1 MKRNLTQLSLRL
13 VLALALA
20 MGCVCGLA
28 ACAESEAPA
37 EAQQTQAVMTVR
49 VDVTAPDPAGSL
61 FSGSLELSE
70 GATAL
75 DALEAT
81 GVEYVAE
88 DSQYGKFVSSI
99 GGVANGETSA
109 TAGWTYSVNGEM
121 AMESCDVLVLS
132 NGDSLTWEYSEFE

>member
-1 MKRNLTQLSLRL
+1 MKRNLKQLSLRL
-13 VLALALA
+13 VLTLTLAL
-20 MGCVCGLA
+20 GCVCGLA
-28 ACAESEAPA
+28 ACAESEAPG
-37 EAQQTQAVMTVR
+37 ESQQTQATMTVQ
-49 VDVTAPDPAGSL
+49 VDVTAPDSAGNL
-61 FSGSLELSE
+61 FSGSLELPE

-81 GVEYVAE
+81 GVDYVAE

-109 TAGWTYSVNGEM
+109 TAGWTYSLNGQM
-121 AMESCDVLVLS
+121 AMESCDALVLS